1 MKIQSPVA
9 AMVIGSV
16 VNTVYMALFIGKP
29 NAIAVYIFS
38 VFIGI
43 AGALIW
49 TGTILNQFFNIIM
62 IITMK
67 FPMNFK
73 FWKSKII
80 PKKVGQ
86 GTILITNSNNKTI
99 GRNTGIFFC
108 MFESSLLIGNIFIY
122 FTFNGE
128 KYIEDHTRTIVFAA
142 LTAVSVLGTITLF
155 GIRSWVCTKTFSPS
169 LLKNNY

>member
-49 TGTILNQFFNIIM
+49 AGTILDKFFDIKI

-67 FPMNFK
+67 FLMNFK
-73 FWKSKII
+73 F
-80 PKKVGQ
+80 
-86 GTILITNSNNKTI
+86 
-99 GRNTGIFFC
+99 
-108 MFESSLLIGNIFIY
+108 
-122 FTFNGE
+122 
-128 KYIEDHTRTIVFAA
+128 
-142 LTAVSVLGTITLF
+142 
-155 GIRSWVCTKTFSPS
+155 
-169 LLKNNY
+169 